1 MNTKE
6 NIMQTALVLFA
17 NRGYEAVSVADIASE
32 LDLTKGALYRHY
44 KSKRDIL
51 DSIVERIEL
60 EDRKR
65 ASIYKIPDTRYEENP
80 KAYCELSVE
89 GIISYARNELAY
101 WTKNEF
107 ASSFRRM
114 LTIQQ
119 YSDKELEKVYRKY
132 ILQDVLLYIEDGFK
146 ALGYSDKSKFIALE
160 FYAPYFTLLNLY
172 DTAENKDEIEF
183 LFEQHSQNFYERY
196 KKKK

>member
-65 ASIYKIPDTRYEENP
+65 ASIYKIPDIRYEQNP
-80 KAYCELSVE
+80 KAYSELSIE
-89 GIISYARNELAY
+89 GIISYGRNELAY

-114 LTIQQ
+114 LTIEQ

-132 ILQDVLLYIEDGFK
+132 ILQDVLVYIEGGFK
-146 ALGYSDKSKFIALE
+146 ALGYSDKSKYMALE

-172 DTAENKDEIEF
+172 DTAENKDEIEL
-183 LFEQHSQNFYERY
+183 LFEQHSRDFYERY
-196 KKKK
+196 KK